1 MALATSVNDDFH
13 EWFKDCMLKSKK
25 GENIIKSKCKS
36 LEQMQ

>member
-13 EWFKDCMLKSKK
+13 EWFKDCMLKREK